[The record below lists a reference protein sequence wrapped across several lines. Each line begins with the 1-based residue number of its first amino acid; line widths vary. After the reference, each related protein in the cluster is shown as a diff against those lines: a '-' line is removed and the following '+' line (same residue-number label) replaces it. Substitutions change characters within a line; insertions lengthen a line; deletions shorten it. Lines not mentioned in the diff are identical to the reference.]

1 MSRKPEDIKD
11 WEKVLAQ
18 TSFDLPEASWQ
29 RMENDLRAFLAAESR
44 KSAPAKVATEAWYA
58 KLLGWFSRPVGRW
71 GVALSCCAL
80 AAAAFYGR
88 SAISGQPA
96 AFAWVPGQVLE
107 GAGRQDW
114 SWTQGR
120 CRIQGNNTRLVLNK
134 STGNEIGIELERGEA
149 TFQVDHRRPEE
160 AFSVKVG
167 DCQVHVVGTTFTVGI
182 DSLRQWVAVEEGLIR
197 FEGPKGRRM
206 VARGESGV
214 CSELGSAIG
223 ASRDTVVP
231 DAPAQA
237 SSAVAVAPGA
247 GTKQVPQVPVVV
259 VPSCTSGESC
269 IRELSAFV
277 RGHADHSAASEIALR
292 WARLAAAKGDHRDAM
307 VAYAFA
313 IARGDATA
321 DIARLESYGIRIRSM
336 NQSKGMADSLDPWI
350 ERLPVGGAVWR
361 EALTLRKDV
370 ARRAGDVA
378 TVARIESRLQSTPKA
393 EIGDR

>member
-11 WEKVLAQ
+11 WEKVLVQ

-29 RMENDLRAFLAAESR
+29 RMENDMRAFLAAESR
-44 KSAPAKVATEAWYA
+44 KTALAPVTTRAWYA
-58 KLLGWFSRPVGRW
+58 RLVDWFSRPVARW
-71 GVALSCCAL
+71 GVAFSCCILL
-80 AAAAFYGR
+80 AAAFFGGSTMFAR
-88 SAISGQPA
+88 PA
-96 AFAWVPGQVLE
+96 AFAWMPGQVLE

-114 SWTQGR
+114 NWTEGR
-120 CRIQGNNTRLVLNK
+120 CRIQGNNTRMVLQK

-149 TFQVDHRRPEE
+149 TFQVDHRRPDE

-182 DSLRQWVAVEEGLIR
+182 DSLEQWVAVEEGKIR

-206 VARGESGV
+206 IAQGESGV
-214 CSELGSAIG
+214 CSELVSTGV
-223 ASRDTVVP
+223 ASRDTVAPRADESAAIAVVADAKGRKLGPNVP
-231 DAPAQA
+231 AIA
-237 SSAVAVAPGA
+237 
-247 GTKQVPQVPVVV
+247 
-259 VPSCTSGESC
+259 VPSCVSGESC
-269 IRELSAFV
+269 IQELSAFV
-277 RGHADHSAASEIALR
+277 RGHSNHSAASEIALR
-292 WARLAAAKGDHRDAM
+292 WARLASAKGDHRDAL
-307 VAYAFA
+307 VAYSFA

-336 NQSKGMADSLDPWI
+336 NQFKGIADSLDTWI

-370 ARRAGDVA
+370 ARRTGDVA
-378 TVARIESRLQSTPKA
+378 AVARIEARLQSTPKA

>member
-44 KSAPAKVATEAWYA
+44 KTVPATGATKAWYA
-58 KLLGWFSRPVGRW
+58 TLLGWFARPVARW
-71 GVALSCCAL
+71 GVALSCLAL
-80 AAAAFYGR
+80 AAAVFYGR
-88 SAISGQPA
+88 STMSAQPA

-114 SWTQGR
+114 NWTQGR
-120 CRIQGNNTRLVLNK
+120 CRIQGNNTRMVLHK

-149 TFQVDHRRPEE
+149 TFQVEHRRADE
-160 AFSVKVG
+160 AFSVKIG

-182 DSLRQWVAVEEGLIR
+182 DSLRQWVAVEEGKIR
-197 FEGPKGRRM
+197 LEGPKGRRM
-206 VARGESGV
+206 VAQGESGV
-214 CSELGSAIG
+214 CSELGSATG

-231 DAPAQA
+231 EAPVQA
-237 SSAVAVAPGA
+237 SSVVAIVPGA
-247 GTKQVPQVPVVV
+247 AAKKIEPVPMVV
-259 VPSCTSGESC
+259 VPSCTAGESC
-269 IRELSAFV
+269 IQELSAFV

-292 WARLAAAKGDHRDAM
+292 WARLAAAKGDHRDAL

-313 IARGDATA
+313 MARGGGIA
-321 DIARLESYGIRIRSM
+321 DVARLESYGIRVRSM
-336 NQSKGMADSLDPWI
+336 NQSKGMADSLDSWI
-350 ERLPVGGAVWR
+350 ERLPTGGAVWR
-361 EALTLRKDV
+361 EALALRKDV
-370 ARRAGDVA
+370 ARRTGDVA
-378 TVARIESRLQSTPKA
+378 AVARIEARLQSTPKA

>member
-44 KSAPAKVATEAWYA
+44 KSATAKVATDAWYA

-71 GVALSCCAL
+71 GVALSCLAL
-80 AAAAFYGR
+80 VAAVFYGR
-88 SAISGQPA
+88 STMSAQPA
-96 AFAWVPGQVLE
+96 TFAWIPGQVLE
-107 GAGRQDW
+107 GEGRQDW
-114 SWTQGR
+114 NWTQGR

-206 VARGESGV
+206 VAQGESGV
-214 CSELGSAIG
+214 CSELGSGIG
-223 ASRDTVVP
+223 ASRDTVFP

-237 SSAVAVAPGA
+237 SAAVAVAPGA
-247 GTKQVPQVPVVV
+247 GAKQVPVVA

-269 IRELSAFV
+269 IQELSAFV

-292 WARLAAAKGDHRDAM
+292 WARLAAAKGDYRDAQ